1 MAQVIKVFTPI
12 KRVPVVVGKA
22 QNGQK
27 LPFGPYTLP
36 QVGAGVVVM
45 AVTGTFAM
53 SLPVNPAVTFFA
65 GTAVAILA
73 VFLFG
78 LIPYTGVR
86 LTSRAL
92 WFARLIFIRKPVSAS
107 GMPVTEESSRNTVF
121 VSETVV
127 VVFPDRPTHERRPQ
141 PALPAGGWL
150 RELVD
155 GNRRIVSGNGAEAV

>member
-1 MAQVIKVFTPI
+1 M
-12 KRVPVVVGKA
+12 
-22 QNGQK
+22 
-27 LPFGPYTLP
+27 
-36 QVGAGVVVM
+36 M

-65 GTAVAILA
+65 GTAVAVLA

-127 VVFPDRPTHERRPQ
+127 VVFPDRPGHEKRQQ
-141 PALPAGGWL
+141 PALPSSGWL

-155 GNRRIVSGNGAEAV
+155 GNRKLVPGNGAGAV

>member
-1 MAQVIKVFTPI
+1 M
-12 KRVPVVVGKA
+12 
-22 QNGQK
+22 
-27 LPFGPYTLP
+27 
-36 QVGAGVVVM
+36 
-45 AVTGTFAM
+45 TGTFAM
-53 SLPVNPAVTFFA
+53 SLPMNPAVTFFA

-127 VVFPDRPTHERRPQ
+127 VVFPDRSPQERRPQ
-141 PALPAGGWL
+141 PALPSGGWL

-155 GNRRIVSGNGAEAV
+155 SNRAMI